1 MNEPIYF
8 SKIQFVEGFIYN
20 EPRTVIFIDLL
31 KRELSY
37 QVYSWKRNMPTIQG
51 EKKDEEWERLT
62 GKEEIYPFT
71 APAKMIRSGKNGFQ
85 TTLIPDES
93 FVKNVEFSYGL
104 HLDQRQYE
112 DLLPYCNAIDFEPYR
127 NRTMSMDDEG
137 FIGYRDEIK
146 VSFCGVTASYIPY
159 IELPMN
165 YYYDEK
171 HIWPSEKLY
180 CYIYQTFLNNDKKLK
195 KWVMG
200 YGALS
205 LLF

>member
-20 EPRTVIFIDLL
+20 EPRSVIFIDLL

-37 QVYSWKRNMPTIQG
+37 QVFLWKRNMPTIQG

-112 DLLPYCNAIDFEPYR
+112 
-127 NRTMSMDDEG
+127 G
-137 FIGYRDEIK
+137 FIGYRYEIK
-146 VSFCGVTASYIPY
+146 VSFCGVTDSYIPY

>member
-8 SKIQFVEGFIYN
+8 SKIQFVEGFIYS
-20 EPRTVIFIDLL
+20 EPRSIILIDLP

-37 QVYSWKRNMPTIQG
+37 QVFSWKRNMPAIQG

-62 GKEEIYPFT
+62 GKEEIYSFT
-71 APAKMIRSGKNGFQ
+71 APAKLIRCGKNGFQ

-93 FVKNVEFSYGL
+93 FVKNVEFSYGVSL
-104 HLDQRQYE
+104 SQQQYE
-112 DLLPYCNAIDFEPYR
+112 SLLPYCNALDFEPYR

-137 FIGYRDEIK
+137 YIGYRDEIK
-146 VSFCGVTASYIPY
+146 VSFCGVTDSYIPY

-171 HIWPSEKLY
+171 HILSSIAKPSE
-180 CYIYQTFLNNDKKLK
+180 I
-195 KWVMG
+195 W
-200 YGALS
+200 
-205 LLF
+205 

>member
-1 MNEPIYF
+1 
-8 SKIQFVEGFIYN
+8 
-20 EPRTVIFIDLL
+20 
-31 KRELSY
+31 
-37 QVYSWKRNMPTIQG
+37 
-51 EKKDEEWERLT
+51 
-62 GKEEIYPFT
+62 
-71 APAKMIRSGKNGFQ
+71 
-85 TTLIPDES
+85 
-93 FVKNVEFSYGL
+93 
-104 HLDQRQYE
+104 
-112 DLLPYCNAIDFEPYR
+112 
-127 NRTMSMDDEG
+127 MSMDDEG